1 LQQQSHEEQRVLLH
15 LDEKRL
21 KLMIEIEMHL

>member
-1 LQQQSHEEQRVLLH
+1 LQQQNREEQRVLLH

>member
-15 LDEKRL
+15 LDGRRL